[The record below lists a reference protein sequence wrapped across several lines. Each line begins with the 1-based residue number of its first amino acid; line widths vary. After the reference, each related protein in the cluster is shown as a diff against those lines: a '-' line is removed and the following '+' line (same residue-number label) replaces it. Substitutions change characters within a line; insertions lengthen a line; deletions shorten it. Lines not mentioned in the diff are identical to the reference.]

1 MGLPC
6 LKKFYLHFK
15 LNTMKKYIL
24 FLSVIALFLNNQV
37 VAQITV
43 TSTNMPGSG
52 DTLRYSGCRANS
64 VNYSTTG
71 ANVYWNYD
79 TLQPQSQGMYNYLAA
94 SQTPYSFYFTG
105 AGKYGLKIADSIGTG
120 TFTFKEVYDFYKKTT
135 AVFETEGLGFKY
147 SGIPLAA
154 MYSDPDEIYSFP
166 LTYLKH
172 DSTTYKVTVQLGTT
186 IYYSQLGYRINDVD
200 GWGIIKTPYDSVPCL
215 RLVSTTYGKDSIN
228 YNGIGF
234 TFPDVQ
240 RTYKWISLTEKI
252 PMLELDGNY
261 TNNNFTPTQARYRD
275 RIQSFAGIESIKNA
289 GYKVNVYPNPSAGD
303 LSFYTN
309 NPETATIN
317 LFSAAGVLMASY
329 KTTGLITTVSTQN
342 LAKGLYYYTISTK
355 QMKQAA
361 NGKIIIVN

>member
-1 MGLPC
+1 
-6 LKKFYLHFK
+6 
-15 LNTMKKYIL
+15 MKKLLFIL
-24 FLSVIALFLNNQV
+24 ILCCSLFKNEV
-37 VAQITV
+37 SAQITI
-43 TSTNMPGSG
+43 TSANMPGSG
-52 DTLRYSGCRANS
+52 DTMRYSSCRS
-64 VNYSTTG
+64 TSINYSSTG

-79 TLQPQSQGMYNYLAA
+79 TLQPQSQGIYKYLAA
-94 SQTPYSFYFTG
+94 SQTPYAFYFTG

-120 TFTFKEVYDFYKKTT
+120 TYTFKEVYNFYKKTT
-135 AVFETEGLGFKY
+135 SVFETEGLGFKY

-166 LTYLKH
+166 LTYLKR

-228 YNGIGF
+228 YNGFGF
-234 TFPDVQ
+234 TYPDIQ

-275 RIQSFAGIESIKNA
+275 NIQSFTGIKTITGIN
-289 GYKVNVYPNPSAGD
+289 YQVNVYPNPTSGN
-303 LSFYTN
+303 LNFYTN
-309 NPETATIN
+309 SSEGTIIN
-317 LFSAAGVLMASY
+317 LYNVAGVLVGSY
-329 KTTGLITTVSTQN
+329 QITGLVT
-342 LAKGLYYYTISTK
+342 TISTLNLSK
-355 QMKQAA
+355 GCYYYSIHNKQAKPIA
-361 NGKIIIVN
+361 NGKVIVVN